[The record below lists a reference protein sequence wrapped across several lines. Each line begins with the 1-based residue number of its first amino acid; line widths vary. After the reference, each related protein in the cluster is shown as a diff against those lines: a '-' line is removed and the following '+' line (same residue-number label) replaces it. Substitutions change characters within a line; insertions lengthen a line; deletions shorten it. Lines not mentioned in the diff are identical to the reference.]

1 MISIII
7 VAGGSGTRMQSD
19 VPKQFI
25 ELNGLPVIMHTIKRF
40 DKSISEKKE
49 FIIVLPENQVDY
61 WEGLCIKHQ
70 FNIAHQIALGGK
82 ERFHS
87 VKNGLKKISPNS
99 KIVAVH
105 DAVRPFVSEKVIH
118 SIIQEIQTKQAVIP
132 VYPVNESIRKRME
145 NGTTKAVNRN
155 DYVLVQTPQC
165 FQTEIIKNAYLQDYS
180 AEFTDDASVV
190 ESSGVIIHTVEGNRE
205 NIKLTTPFDLQ
216 LAKCLLKA

>member
-87 VKNGLKKISPNS
+87 VKNGLDKISPQS
-99 KIVAVH
+99 SIVAIH

-118 SIIQEIQTKQAVIP
+118 SIIQETKTKQAVIP
-132 VYPVNESIRKRME
+132 VLPVNESLRIISGNHTQAVARK
-145 NGTTKAVNRN
+145 
-155 DYVLVQTPQC
+155 DYLTVQTPQC
-165 FQTEIIKNAYLQDYS
+165 FAAGIIKNAYAQPYRPD
-180 AEFTDDASVV
+180 FTDDASVA
-190 ESSGVIIHTVEGNRE
+190 EANGTTIYTVQGNRE